1 MIILLFRSMYSN
13 FKLAIIELSFS
24 SDKVIKMKSDE
35 EKTLINEDMNTVNIA
50 IQKCIKD
57 GMENEGLKD
66 LNENLLYESFKK
78 IFKEKCQN
86 SWRPLF
92 EEYQQIKSLRYNSF
106 LL

>member
-1 MIILLFRSMYSN
+1 MYSN

-50 IQKCIKD
+50 IQNCIED

-66 LNENLLYESFKK
+66 LNEDLLYNSFQK

-86 SWRPLF
+86 SWSPLF
-92 EEYQQIKSLRYNSF
+92 EEYHQIKSRRYISF